1 MCARLKCVYAKTLT
15 DIIKNLDAIEKE
27 VHAEIAL
34 IDDEFIKKLMV
45 NHYID
50 GLTWERIA
58 LELGFSYSAANVRQ
72 LVSRYRKEHRK

>member
-15 DIIKNLDAIEKE
+15 DIIKNLDSIEKE

-58 LELGFSYSAANVRQ
+58 LELGFSYNADTIRKMVR
-72 LVSRYRKEHRK
+72 RYQREHRK